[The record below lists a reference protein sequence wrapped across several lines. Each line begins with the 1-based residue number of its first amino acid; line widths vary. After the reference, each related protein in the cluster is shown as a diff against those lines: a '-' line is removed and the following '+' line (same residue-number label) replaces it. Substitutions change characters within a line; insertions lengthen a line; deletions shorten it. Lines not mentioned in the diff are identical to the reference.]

1 MFDAQAFIERD
12 SHTKV
17 GRIPPFSVQLKFPMV
32 LMRYRRAAASTAA
45 QRDVAQ
51 AGSAPALGAGGREF
65 KSLRPDQRGGC
76 RPFPRRSRSHR
87 DERND
92 RLPSAP
98 LAGVAQWLEPLP
110 SKQDMRVRF
119 SSPAPP
125 QDSGVFSPPASPRR
139 PPALSLSSRSCRGS
153 RQRPSPRGRPSG
165 PPTRRRSSAKTESRG
180 LIGDPIA
187 RRAHHRLRL
196 VDVLAYRDQ
205 VDAAAN
211 EALDAMAAGKFG
223 RGCVT
228 AR

>member
-1 MFDAQAFIERD
+1 MTSAPATIGVLGGPTTTPVWQRLAVSRGDAIPFPGRFER
-12 SHTKV
+12 H
-17 GRIPPFSVQLKFPMV
+17 
-32 LMRYRRAAASTAA
+32 
-45 QRDVAQ
+45 RDVAQ

-125 QDSGVFSPPASPRR
+125 QDSGVFSPPASPQR
-139 PPALSLSSRSCRGS
+139 PPVPTLSSRFCHGS
-153 RQRPSPRGRPSG
+153 RRRRSSRGRPSG
-165 PPTRRRSSAKTESRG
+165 SP
-180 LIGDPIA
+180 A
-187 RRAHHRLRL
+187 RPRWTAPHVGRASLRP
-196 VDVLAYRDQ
+196 ASCARD
-205 VDAAAN
+205 AP
-211 EALDAMAAGKFG
+211 
-223 RGCVT
+223 
-228 AR
+228 